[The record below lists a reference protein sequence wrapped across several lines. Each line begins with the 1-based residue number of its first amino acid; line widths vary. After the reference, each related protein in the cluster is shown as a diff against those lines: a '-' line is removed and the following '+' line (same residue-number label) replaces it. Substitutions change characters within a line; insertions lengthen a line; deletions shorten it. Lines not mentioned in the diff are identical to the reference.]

1 MSLKTISMGMTYLV
15 YIYIYIYI
23 FAANMPEFDLRKSI
37 FLWTPLSCKKKTPF
51 VYTIFLDK
59 RKVLLKVSY
68 PTSGVG
74 L

>member
-1 MSLKTISMGMTYLV
+1 MGMTYLV
-15 YIYIYIYI
+15 YIYIYI
-23 FAANMPEFDLRKSI
+23 FAANMPEFDIKKSI
-37 FLWTPLSCKKKTPF
+37 FLWTPFSCKKKTPF

>member
-1 MSLKTISMGMTYLV
+1 
-15 YIYIYIYI
+15 
-23 FAANMPEFDLRKSI
+23 MPEFDLRKSI
-37 FLWTPLSCKKKTPF
+37 FLWTPLSCKKKTLF
-51 VYTIFLDK
+51 VYIIFLDK